1 MEFHRLH
8 KVISLLLDLDSLQT
22 LHKVK
27 FTISTAAKK
36 KKEKQKLVTIL
47 C

>member
-1 MEFHRLH
+1 MEFHTLH

-22 LHKVK
+22 SHKVK
-27 FTISTAAKK
+27 FVPKK
-36 KKEKQKLVTIL
+36 SKKEKQKLATIL